1 MAMIFDK
8 ELNAQVKLQRN
19 AIHQLLKH
27 HLPNHDLTLIGD
39 SEISITYNISDYSVR
54 STALEATMFGDWQ
67 FVEWQDECNDCYHY
81 AQDLNLDYTANAN
94 DVVNELIKLLK

>member
-1 MAMIFDK
+1 MIFDTK
-8 ELNAQVKLQRN
+8 LRAEVKLQRD
-19 AIHQLLKH
+19 AVHQLLKY

-67 FVEWQDECNDCYHY
+67 FVEWQDECNDCYHF
-81 AQDLNLDYTANAN
+81 AQDLKVDYKSPANE
-94 DVVNELIKLLK
+94 VVNALMKLL

>member
-8 ELNAQVKLQRN
+8 ELNNQVKLQRN

-54 STALEATMFGDWQ
+54 STSLESTMFGDWQ
-67 FVEWQDECNDCYHY
+67 FVEWQDECDDCYHF
-81 AQDLNLDYTANAN
+81 AQDLHVDYTSPANE
-94 DVVNELIKLLK
+94 VVNALMKLLK

>member
-8 ELNAQVKLQRN
+8 ELNNQVKLQRN

-27 HLPNHDLTLIGD
+27 HLTNPDLTLIGD
-39 SEISITYNISDYSVR
+39 SEISITYKISDYSVR
-54 STALEATMFGDWQ
+54 STALEATMFGDGQ

-81 AQDLNLDYTANAN
+81 AQDLNVDYTSNAN
-94 DVVNELIKLLK
+94 DVVNALMRLL

>member
-1 MAMIFDK
+1 MIFDK
-8 ELNAQVKLQRN
+8 ELRAEVKIQRD
-19 AIHQLLKH
+19 AIHSLLKH

-67 FVEWQDECNDCYHY
+67 FVEWQDECNDNYHY
-81 AQDLNLDYTANAN
+81 SQDLNVDYKSPAN
-94 DVVNELIKLLK
+94 DVVNALMKLIK

>member
-1 MAMIFDK
+1 MAMIFDNK
-8 ELNAQVKLQRN
+8 LRAQVKVQRN

-81 AQDLNLDYTANAN
+81 AQDLKVDYTSPANE
-94 DVVNELIKLLK
+94 VVNELMKLL

>member
-8 ELNAQVKLQRN
+8 ELNNQVKLQRN
-19 AIHQLLKH
+19 AIHQLLMH

-54 STALEATMFGDWQ
+54 STSLEATMFGDWQ
-67 FVEWQDECNDCYHY
+67 FVEWQDECDDCYCF
-81 AQDLNLDYTANAN
+81 AQDLHVDYTSNAN
-94 DVVNELIKLLK
+94 DVVNALMKLLK

>member
-1 MAMIFDK
+1 MIFDNK
-8 ELNAQVKLQRN
+8 LRAQVKVQRN

-67 FVEWQDECNDCYHY
+67 FVEWQDECNDNYHY
-81 AQDLNLDYTANAN
+81 STDLNVDYTSPANE
-94 DVVNELIKLLK
+94 VVNALMKLLKS

>member
-8 ELNAQVKLQRN
+8 ELRAQVKLQRN
-19 AIHQLLKH
+19 AIHQLLKY

-54 STALEATMFGDWQ
+54 STALEANMFGDWQ
-67 FVEWQDECNDCYHY
+67 FVEWQDECSDNYY
-81 AQDLNLDYTANAN
+81 YSQDLKVDYTSPAN

>member
-1 MAMIFDK
+1 MIFDTK
-8 ELNAQVKLQRN
+8 LRAEVKLQRD
-19 AIHQLLKH
+19 AVHQLLKY

-67 FVEWQDECNDCYHY
+67 FVEWQEECNDCYHF
-81 AQDLNLDYTANAN
+81 AQDLKVDYKSPANE
-94 DVVNELIKLLK
+94 VVNALMKLL